1 MFGQLAKKQW
11 QKFSDSIMLR
21 FNETEVAKEEFYGVK
36 KKKKKKKNWDV
47 DVNIFIS

>member
-1 MFGQLAKKQW
+1 
-11 QKFSDSIMLR
+11 MLR
-21 FNETEVAKEEFYGVK
+21 FNETEVAKEEFYGA

>member
-21 FNETEVAKEEFYGVK
+21 FNETKVAKEEFYGA
-36 KKKKKKKNWDV
+36 KKKKKKNGMLMLIYSSH
-47 DVNIFIS
+47 N

>member
-1 MFGQLAKKQW
+1 
-11 QKFSDSIMLR
+11 MLR
-21 FNETEVAKEEFYGVK
+21 FNETEVAKEEFYGAKK